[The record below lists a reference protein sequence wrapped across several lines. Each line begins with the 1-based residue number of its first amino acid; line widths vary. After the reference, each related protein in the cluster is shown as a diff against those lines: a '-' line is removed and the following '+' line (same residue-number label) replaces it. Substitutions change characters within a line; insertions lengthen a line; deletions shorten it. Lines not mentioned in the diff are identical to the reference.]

1 MEPLVVQPQIVQIP
15 RTYLSYGEAVR
26 TLMEASVARIEVCY
40 DKHGQIEDILV
51 LSAPKS
57 KVARIT
63 NLTPQVFTNM
73 VNTGRIGVSEAAY
86 GNRVTYKHVKFL
98 KEKQNG

>member
-1 MEPLVVQPQIVQIP
+1 MTPLVVQPQVVQIP
-15 RTYLSYGEAVR
+15 RTYLSYGEAIK
-26 TLMEASVARIEVCY
+26 TLLESSVARIEVCY
-40 DKHGQIEDILV
+40 NPKGEIEDILV

-57 KVARIT
+57 QTARIT

-86 GNRVTYKHVKFL
+86 GSRVTYKHVKFL